1 MLHSFLSFALYFLEW
16 HGGQGSGGGWVA
28 RSAGAARRRR
38 GSPLD
43 HALAVTWARRFPRTA
58 AWEGPRLPEAQSH
71 ASDSGSLGC
80 PELFRGSRTWPGIQ
94 PQITSL
100 SPGPH
105 STRHAQIE
113 SLLGLSVACEKMRV
127 GVFGFIP

>member
-1 MLHSFLSFALYFLEW
+1 MIAIEHEQMGYLTCKLTKTNAVAD
-16 HGGQGSGGGWVA
+16 GS
-28 RSAGAARRRR
+28 
-38 GSPLD
+38 
-43 HALAVTWARRFPRTA
+43 
-58 AWEGPRLPEAQSH
+58 
-71 ASDSGSLGC
+71 
-80 PELFRGSRTWPGIQ
+80 IQ

>member
-1 MLHSFLSFALYFLEW
+1 MEAREVEGAGLRGQRVLP
-16 HGGQGSGGGWVA
+16 GGDG
-28 RSAGAARRRR
+28 

-71 ASDSGSLGC
+71 ASDSGGLGC

>member
-1 MLHSFLSFALYFLEW
+1 MEGAGLRGQRVW
-16 HGGQGSGGGWVA
+16 PGGD
-28 RSAGAARRRR
+28 R

-71 ASDSGSLGC
+71 ASDSGGLGC

-94 PQITSL
+94 PQLTSL
-100 SPGPH
+100 LLDLIAH
-105 STRHAQIE
+105 ATRRLSQ
-113 SLLGLSVACEKMRV
+113 SLLGLRELRV
-127 GVFGFIP
+127 RR